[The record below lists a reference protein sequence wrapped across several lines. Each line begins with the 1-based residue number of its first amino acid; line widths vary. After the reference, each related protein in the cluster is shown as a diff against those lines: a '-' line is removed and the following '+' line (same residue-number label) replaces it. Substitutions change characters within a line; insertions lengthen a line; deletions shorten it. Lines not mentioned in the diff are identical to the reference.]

1 MAVARLVI
9 VTIALAAI
17 AMALVSIRRQEAW
30 VRHDIQRRQQ
40 RQMALR
46 RRLWDQRVRIGQ
58 LVAPAEVR
66 RRAQEMALDLM
77 DEDETRI
84 HLAERSA
91 DGAGA
96 AGR

>member
-1 MAVARLVI
+1 MVVARLVI
-9 VTIALAAI
+9 VTIVLTAVAL
-17 AMALVSIRRQEAW
+17 ALVSIRRQEAW
-30 VRHDIQRRQQ
+30 VRHDIQRHQQ

-66 RRAQEMALDLM
+66 RRAQEMALDLT

-84 HLAERSA
+84 DLAERPA

-96 AGR
+96 ADR